1 MVIIKLG
8 VHVSAAG
15 KIYKSIERAEKLGCN
30 TMQIFARSPRQ
41 WRRKSLTPEDIEIFR
56 KKREES
62 KIDPVIVHAPY
73 LLNLASGKES
83 FHKITIREF
92 TKDLIEADKLG
103 IDYLVTHMG
112 SYKKS
117 TEKLGLLKIVEALN
131 LILKN
136 TKGLKTQILVEN
148 TAGSGSW
155 LGYKF
160 SHFKFIFDKIK
171 MKSRLGVCLD
181 TAHAWAAGYQINK
194 KKNLQELIS
203 EIDQQVGIDKLKVVH
218 LNDTQVKLGSRLDR
232 HFHIGEGNIGKDGF
246 RLILKHP
253 RLKKLTFILE
263 TPKKNSD
270 DDLKNL
276 KIVRRLSG
284 DRVYKEN

>member
-1 MVIIKLG
+1 MLKLG

-30 TMQIFARSPRQ
+30 TMQIFARNPRQ
-41 WRRKSLTPEDIEIFR
+41 WRRKSLSREDIEIFR
-56 KKREES
+56 KKREKS
-62 KIDPVIVHAPY
+62 KIDPVVVHAPY
-73 LLNLASGKES
+73 LLNLASAKES

-92 TKDLIEADKLG
+92 SKDLAEADKLG
-103 IDYLVTHMG
+103 VDYLVIHMG

-117 TEKLGLLKIVEALN
+117 TEKAGLLKIVEALN

-136 TKGLKTQILVEN
+136 TKGSKTQVLIEN

-171 MKSRLGVCLD
+171 MQDRLGVCLD

-203 EIDQQVGIDKLKVVH
+203 EIDQEVGISKLKVVH
-218 LNDTQVKLGSRLDR
+218 LNDTQVGLGSRLDR
-232 HFHIGEGNIGKDGF
+232 HFHIGGGQIGKDGF
-246 RLILKHP
+246 RLIMNHPKLKNLP
-253 RLKKLTFILE
+253 FILE
-263 TPKKNSD
+263 TPKEELD

-276 KIVRRLSG
+276 EMVRRLSG
-284 DRVYKEN
+284 NGIYKKN

>member
-1 MVIIKLG
+1 LLKLG

-15 KIYKSIERAEKLGCN
+15 KIYKSIERAEKLSCN
-30 TMQIFARSPRQ
+30 TMQIFARNPRQ
-41 WRRKSLTPEDIEIFR
+41 WRRKSLSSEDIEIFR
-56 KKREES
+56 KKREKS
-62 KIDPVIVHAPY
+62 KIDPVVVHAPY

-92 TKDLIEADKLG
+92 SKDLAEADKLG
-103 IDYLVTHMG
+103 VDYLVTHMG

-117 TEKLGLLKIVEALN
+117 TEKAGLLKIVEALN

-136 TKGLKTQILVEN
+136 TQGSETQVLIEN

-171 MKSRLGVCLD
+171 MQNRLGVCLD

-203 EIDQQVGIDKLKVVH
+203 EIDREVGMDKLKVIH
-218 LNDTQVKLGSRLDR
+218 LNDTQVELGSRLDR
-232 HFHIGEGNIGKDGF
+232 HFHIGRGNIGKDGF
-246 RLILKHP
+246 RFILNHSK
-253 RLKKLTFILE
+253 LKNLTFILE
-263 TPKKNSD
+263 TPKEKLD

-276 KIVRRLSG
+276 EMVRRLSG
-284 DRVYKEN
+284 NGIHKKN

>member
-1 MVIIKLG
+1 LG

-15 KIYKSIERAEKLGCN
+15 KIYKSIERAEALGCN
-30 TMQIFARSPRQ
+30 TMQIFARNPRQ
-41 WRRKSLTPEDIEIFR
+41 WRRKSLSRQDIEIFR
-56 KKREES
+56 KKREKS
-62 KIDPVIVHAPY
+62 KIGPVVVHVPY

-92 TKDLIEADKLG
+92 SKDLAEADKLRV
-103 IDYLVTHMG
+103 DYLVTHMG

-117 TEKLGLLKIVEALN
+117 TEKAGLLRIAEALN
-131 LILKN
+131 LILEN
-136 TKGLKTQILVEN
+136 TKGSKTQVLVEN

-171 MKSRLGVCLD
+171 MQDHLGVCLD

-203 EIDQQVGIDKLKVVH
+203 EIDQEVGIDKLKVVH
-218 LNDTQVKLGSRLDR
+218 LNDTQVELGSRLDR

-246 RLILKHP
+246 RFILNHP
-253 RLKKLTFILE
+253 KLKNLTFILE
-263 TPKKNSD
+263 TPKENEK

-276 KIVRRLSG
+276 EMVRRLSVNG
-284 DRVYKEN
+284 IYKKN

>member
-1 MVIIKLG
+1 MLKLG

-30 TMQIFARSPRQ
+30 TMQIFARNPRQ
-41 WRRKSLTPEDIEIFR
+41 WRRKSLSSEDIEIFR
-56 KKREES
+56 KKREKS
-62 KIDPVIVHAPY
+62 KIDPVVVHAPY

-92 TKDLIEADKLG
+92 SKDLIEADKLG
-103 IDYLVTHMG
+103 INYLVTHMG

-117 TEKLGLLKIVEALN
+117 TEKAGLLKIVEALN
-131 LILKN
+131 LILEN
-136 TKGLKTQILVEN
+136 TKGSKTQVLIEN

-171 MKSRLGVCLD
+171 MKNRLGVCLD

-203 EIDQQVGIDKLKVVH
+203 EIDREVGIDKLKVIH
-218 LNDTQVKLGSRLDR
+218 LNDTQVELGSRLDR
-232 HFHIGEGNIGKDGF
+232 HFHIGGGNIGKDGF
-246 RLILKHP
+246 R
-253 RLKKLTFILE
+253 
-263 TPKKNSD
+263 
-270 DDLKNL
+270 
-276 KIVRRLSG
+276 
-284 DRVYKEN
+284 

>member
-1 MVIIKLG
+1 MIIIKLG

-30 TMQIFARSPRQ
+30 TMQIFARNPRQ
-41 WRRKSLTPEDIEIFR
+41 WRRKSLSREDIEIFR
-56 KKREES
+56 KKREKS
-62 KIDPVIVHAPY
+62 KIDPVVVHAPY

-92 TKDLIEADKLG
+92 SKDLAEADKLD

-117 TEKLGLLKIVEALN
+117 TEKDGLLKIVEALN

-136 TKGLKTQILVEN
+136 TKGLKTQVLIEN

-171 MKSRLGVCLD
+171 MQNRLGVCLD

-194 KKNLQELIS
+194 KKNLQDLIS
-203 EIDQQVGIDKLKVVH
+203 EIGQEVGMDKLKVAH
-218 LNDTQVKLGSRLDR
+218 LNDTQVGLGSHLDR

-246 RLILKHP
+246 RLILNHP
-253 RLKKLTFILE
+253 KLKNLTFILE
-263 TPKKNSD
+263 TPKKELN

-276 KIVRRLSG
+276 EMVRRLF
-284 DRVYKEN
+284 R

>member
-1 MVIIKLG
+1 MIIIKLG

-30 TMQIFARSPRQ
+30 TMQIFARNPRQ
-41 WRRKSLTPEDIEIFR
+41 WRRKSLSPEDIEIFR
-56 KKREES
+56 KKREKS
-62 KIDPVIVHAPY
+62 KIDPVVVHAPY

-92 TKDLIEADKLG
+92 SKDLAEADKLG
-103 IDYLVTHMG
+103 VDYLVTHMG

-117 TEKLGLLKIVEALN
+117 TEKAGLLRIVEALN

-136 TKGLKTQILVEN
+136 TKGLKTQVLIEN
-148 TAGSGSW
+148 TAGSGSR

-160 SHFKFIFDKIK
+160 SHFKFIFDRIK
-171 MKSRLGVCLD
+171 MQNRLGVCLD

-194 KKNLQELIS
+194 KKNLQGLIS
-203 EIDQQVGIDKLKVVH
+203 EIGQEVEMDKLKVVH
-218 LNDTQVKLGSRLDR
+218 LNDTQVELGSRLDR

-246 RLILKHP
+246 RLILNHFK
-253 RLKKLTFILE
+253 LKNSTFILE
-263 TPKKNSD
+263 TPKKKSD

-276 KIVRRLSG
+276 EMVRRLF
-284 DRVYKEN
+284 R